1 MDTQEKYVMVNG
13 SVCLAQVIT
22 WDNSTLLV
30 SSREIEHPTLS
41 QLNEALDNPF

>member
-1 MDTQEKYVMVNG
+1 MDTKEIYAMVNDM
-13 SVCLAQVIT
+13 VHRAIVIT
-22 WDNSTLLV
+22 WDNHSLLL